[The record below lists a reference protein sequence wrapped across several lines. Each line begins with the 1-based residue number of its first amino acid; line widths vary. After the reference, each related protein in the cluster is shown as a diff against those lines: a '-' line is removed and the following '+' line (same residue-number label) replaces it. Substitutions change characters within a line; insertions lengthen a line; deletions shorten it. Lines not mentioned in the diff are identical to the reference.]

1 MTITPKTE
9 LTPPAT
15 FATDMS
21 TAAQTF
27 HCNGCPVHVGMNVAD
42 ATAALPERVVII
54 TDENVERL
62 HGGLTSGMQRIIL
75 PPGEQT
81 KSLQTVEMVCKR
93 LVEMEADRGTH
104 LLAIGGGVVCDITG
118 LVASLFMRGVSFT
131 LMPTTLLAQVDAAIG
146 GKTGVNSGPFKNLIG
161 TFAQPDAVIGD
172 PCFLDTLPDEELSN
186 GLAECIKHA
195 CIADAPLF
203 DWLEDNMTKLLGKD
217 RQALNRLIATSVGV
231 KVDIVNRDPR
241 EAGLRKLLNFGH
253 TYGHAIEK
261 HYDMAHGKA
270 VSLGMCIANDMA
282 VRHGHL
288 SPVDARRIQDLLQRA
303 GLPTNTASLDMTA
316 LQSLL
321 IGDKKRNGNTLA
333 FVLLNRIGDALI
345 KPIPHP

>member
-1 MTITPKTE
+1 M
-9 LTPPAT
+9 
-15 FATDMS
+15 DMD

-27 HCNGCPVHVGMNVAD
+27 QCNGTSVHVGM
-42 ATAALPERVVII
+42 TASEAVRSLPERLII
-54 TDENVERL
+54 IIDAHVEHL
-62 HGGLTSGMQRIIL
+62 HGQLTQGIPRIVL
-75 PPGEQT
+75 EPGEHT
-81 KSLQTVEMVCKR
+81 KSLTTVETVCR
-93 LVEMEADRGTH
+93 HLVELGADRGTH

-118 LVASLFMRGVSFT
+118 LVASLFMRGVSFS

-161 TFAQPDAVIGD
+161 TFARPDAVIGD

-203 DWLEDNMTKLLGKD
+203 DWLEDNMTRLLGKD

-288 SPVDARRIQDLLQRA
+288 SPVDAKRIQDLLQRA
-303 GLPTNTASLDMTA
+303 GLPTNTALLDMTA

-345 KPIPHP
+345 KPIPIHD